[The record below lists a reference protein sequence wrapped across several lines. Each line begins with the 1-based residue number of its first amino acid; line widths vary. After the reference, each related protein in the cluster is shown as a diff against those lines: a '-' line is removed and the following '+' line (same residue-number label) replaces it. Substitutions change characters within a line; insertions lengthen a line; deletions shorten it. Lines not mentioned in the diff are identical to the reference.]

1 MKINFLEEKDY
12 NDLSLDYNDY
22 IYKFN
27 LKNRGLTNILPLSK
41 QDFYQMAELK
51 KIISENNNTANSSE
65 DEIEEPLLKININ
78 VPKINLKKITMK

>member
-12 NDLSLDYNDY
+12 NDLSLEYNDY

-27 LKNRGLTNILPLSK
+27 LKNQGLTNILPLSK

-51 KIISENNNTANSSE
+51 NIISENNKVNT
-65 DEIEEPLLKININ
+65 DENQIEEPLLKININ
-78 VPKINLKKITMK
+78 VPKINLRKITMK

>member
-12 NDLSLDYNDY
+12 NDLSLEYNDY

-51 KIISENNNTANSSE
+51 NIISENNKINT
-65 DEIEEPLLKININ
+65 DENQIEKPLLKININ
-78 VPKINLKKITMK
+78 VPKINLRKITMK

>member
-12 NDLSLDYNDY
+12 NDLSLEYNDY

-51 KIISENNNTANSSE
+51 NIISENNKINT
-65 DEIEEPLLKININ
+65 DEKQIEEPLLKIPIE